1 MKRWIAVLSAAVLC
15 LSLAVAVLSAAV
27 LRLNLAVYGGKND
40 ASVSSDT
47 HANSVSSDTPA
58 NIVVDGKE
66 ISAKDF
72 LIEHLSAYLQS
83 EAYLARKAAFEE
95 TSAQE
100 AQPFAVTD
108 AFELKLDD
116 WGSEQLS
123 LHFFMVKANCDS
135 FVDGIAYDS
144 VTMAIDYD
152 TGTVY
157 DQYSVDESWMEKSEK
172 EQAIYIAAA
181 GGCFVNANYNG
192 EPIFMDSETHI
203 PLSDSDIAEINS
215 VSSDTHANS
224 VSRDTPANIVVDG
237 KEIPVKDFL
246 IEHLSAYI
254 QSDEYLARTAKFEKS
269 SGRTARPLA
278 VTYAFEL
285 KSDSPGTVNQPL
297 HFFMVKANCDSFVDG
312 VCYDSVAMAIDYDT
326 GTVYDQFSVDESWM
340 EKSEKEQ
347 AIHTAVKGGYF
358 ADPFYNGEP
367 IFMDSETHIPLS
379 DSDIA
384 EINQA
389 LSK

>member
-15 LSLAVAVLSAAV
+15 LSLAVALLSAAV
-27 LRLNLAVYGGKND
+27 LRLSLAVYGGKND

-66 ISAKDF
+66 IPVKDF
-72 LIEHLSAYLQS
+72 LIEYLNTYIQS
-83 EAYLARKAAFEE
+83 DEYLARTAEFEKVFG
-95 TSAQE
+95 QE
-100 AQPFAVTD
+100 AQPFAVTY
-108 AFELKLDD
+108 AFELKLDG
-116 WGSEQLS
+116 WGMENQS

-135 FVDGIAYDS
+135 IVDGVCYNS

-152 TGTVY
+152 TGAVY
-157 DQYSVDESWMEKSEK
+157 D
-172 EQAIYIAAA
+172 
-181 GGCFVNANYNG
+181 
-192 EPIFMDSETHI
+192 
-203 PLSDSDIAEINS
+203 
-215 VSSDTHANS
+215 
-224 VSRDTPANIVVDG
+224 R
-237 KEIPVKDFL
+237 
-246 IEHLSAYI
+246 
-254 QSDEYLARTAKFEKS
+254 
-269 SGRTARPLA
+269 
-278 VTYAFEL
+278 
-285 KSDSPGTVNQPL
+285 
-297 HFFMVKANCDSFVDG
+297 
-312 VCYDSVAMAIDYDT
+312 
-326 GTVYDQFSVDESWM
+326 FSVDESWL
-340 EKSEKEQ
+340 EKSGKEQ